1 MQGSVLSNGFP
12 LLLYLLYLFIH
23 MPKLLQVTLII
34 FFFDKPCFLGL
45 LSRLLNLLKHLVFYL
60 FHFVNSVHDKL
71 CLVLK
76 FFLFAYHAEL
86 PVWRRLLDDMLL

>member
-1 MQGSVLSNGFP
+1 
-12 LLLYLLYLFIH
+12 
-23 MPKLLQVTLII
+23 
-34 FFFDKPCFLGL
+34 
-45 LSRLLNLLKHLVFYL
+45 L